1 MPEVITPIDHSPSEV
16 ESQDELA
23 AHLRR
28 ESLVEITVQGLD
40 LTSADLSAVDVTRAL
55 FVGCTLSAG
64 QAADVVRRGAYV
76 IPIFVETPYPT
87 QPSRLYSAEE
97 MAAGFEAGGFE
108 GMYDTRVYR
117 HYVQHG
123 GANPDLRE
131 ALAQRVH
138 DHGID
143 NALAHET
150 GSWVAQHGGASIV
163 GIMGGHAEHRGAPGY
178 RAAAELAREL
188 TRVGKLV
195 LTGGGPGVM
204 EAANLGSYVST
215 LAPAALDEAIAELA
229 RANNFRDPDGYT
241 AAALSVRSRLRPEG
255 PWQRC
260 GGLSI
265 PTWFFGHEPANLFAS
280 QIGKMFSNASRE
292 EVILKLSRGGIVFAP
307 GRAGTVQEVFQAAT
321 LTFYGITE
329 LSGPF
334 IFLDRRFWTE
344 ELPIEKVL
352 APLLAVSPLG
362 DQRPLIH
369 LTDDVAEAAALLT
382 QPEPG
387 AKSPPAG

>member
-1 MPEVITPIDHSPSEV
+1 MVPTPLPEVITPTDHSPYEI
-16 ESQDELA
+16 ESPDELA

-28 ESLVEITVQGLD
+28 ESLVELTVQGLD
-40 LTSADLSAVDVTRAL
+40 LTSVDLSAVRGRPDALRRLRARAR
-55 FVGCTLSAG
+55 GRRRMWCA
-64 QAADVVRRGAYV
+64 RGAYV
-76 IPIFVETPYPT
+76 VPIFPDTPYPT
-87 QPSRLYSAEE
+87 QPSRLYTPEDL
-97 MAAGFEAGGFE
+97 AAGFEAGGFD

-117 HYVQHG
+117 HFVQHG

-178 RAAAELAREL
+178 RAAAELAHGL
-188 TRVGKLV
+188 TRAGRLV

-204 EAANLGSYVST
+204 EAANLGSYLCNACARPRST
-215 LAPAALDEAIAELA
+215 RPSTSWPRANDFRDHDAVHGRGAVGARPVPAAQDAV
-229 RANNFRDPDGYT
+229 
-241 AAALSVRSRLRPEG
+241 AAP
-255 PWQRC
+255 

-265 PTWFFGHEPANLFAS
+265 PTWFFGHEPANLFAA

-292 EVILKLSRGGIVFAP
+292 EMILKLSRGGIVFAP

-321 LTFYGITE
+321 MTFYGTVD

-334 IFLDRRFWTE
+334 VFLGRRFWTE

-352 APLLAVSPLG
+352 APA
-362 DQRPLIH
+362 
-369 LTDDVAEAAALLT
+369 
-382 QPEPG
+382 PG
-387 AKSPPAG
+387 RSHRWAISAR